1 MNSKQGPS
9 WLYRGIIGALTL
21 ISGIALFTLSG
32 LGIHSVASA
41 LLAFLC
47 LLGLE
52 RFYSGL
58 LGILLVFLRARAAKG
73 DRGTS

>member
-1 MNSKQGPS
+1 MNSRQGQS
-9 WLYRGIIGALTL
+9 WFYRGAVGVLTL

-32 LGIHSVASA
+32 LGIHSLASA

-52 RFYSGL
+52 RLYSGL
-58 LGILLVFLRARAAKG
+58 LGILLVFLQARAAKG
-73 DRGTS
+73 SRDAS

>member
-32 LGIHSVASA
+32 LGIHSLASA

-58 LGILLVFLRARAAKG
+58 LGVLLVFLRARAAKG
-73 DRGTS
+73 DGGTS

>member
-32 LGIHSVASA
+32 LGIRSLASA

-58 LGILLVFLRARAAKG
+58 LGVLLVFLRARAAKG

>member
-47 LLGLE
+47 LLGL
-52 RFYSGL
+52 
-58 LGILLVFLRARAAKG
+58 GILLVFLRARAAKG